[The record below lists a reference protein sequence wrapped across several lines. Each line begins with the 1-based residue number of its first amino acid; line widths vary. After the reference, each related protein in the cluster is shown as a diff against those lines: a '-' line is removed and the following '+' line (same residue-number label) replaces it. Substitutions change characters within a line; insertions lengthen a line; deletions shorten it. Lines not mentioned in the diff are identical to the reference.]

1 MRDILR
7 ELRDFDQARPSIPG
21 EHLWVAAAGLALCGS
36 ALKRRSSAG
45 RVLALVA
52 GTALLYRAAS
62 GRDGLMRLMRGRS
75 LSGRAIV
82 QSTPLE
88 RIEDP
93 TLASDEARGALAAPF
108 ADSPNDAERM
118 QQSGE
123 LGVGAGIAVEI
134 VEEIPEDPAAEAGQ
148 ERIVPG
154 LQDFMRGG

>member
-7 ELRDFDQARPSIPG
+7 ELRNFDRARPGFPG
-21 EHLWVAAAGLALCGS
+21 EHLWVAAAGFALCRS

-45 RVLALVA
+45 RALALVA

-62 GRDGLMRLMRGRS
+62 GRDGLARLTRARS
-75 LSGRAIV
+75 LSERAV
-82 QSTPLE
+82 APRESLE

-93 TLASDEARGALAAPF
+93 TLASADAAAF
-108 ADSPNDAERM
+108 DDSPNEAERM

-123 LGVGAGIAVEI
+123 LGVGAGIGVEV
-134 VEEIPEDPAAEAGQ
+134 VEESPEDPAAKAGQ

-154 LQDFMRGG
+154 LKDFMRGG